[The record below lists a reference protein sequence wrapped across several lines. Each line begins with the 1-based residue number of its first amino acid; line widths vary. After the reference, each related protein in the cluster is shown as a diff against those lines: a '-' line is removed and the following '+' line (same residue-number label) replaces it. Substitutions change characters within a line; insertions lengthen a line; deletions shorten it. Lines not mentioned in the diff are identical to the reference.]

1 MKSPDTEDITR
12 RFYRTV
18 VEEFTEIIVHY
29 LLQKADDMRTLLN
42 NIVRLVLLDSKARDK
57 WGGG

>member
-18 VEEFTEIIVHY
+18 VEELTEIIVHY
-29 LLQKADDMRTLLN
+29 LFQKAG
-42 NIVRLVLLDSKARDK
+42 NISQ
-57 WGGG
+57 